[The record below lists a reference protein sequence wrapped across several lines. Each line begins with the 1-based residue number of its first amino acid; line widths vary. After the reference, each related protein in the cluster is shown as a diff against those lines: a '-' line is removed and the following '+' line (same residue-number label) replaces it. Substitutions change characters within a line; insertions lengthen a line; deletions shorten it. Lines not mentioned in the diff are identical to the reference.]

1 MTLKQRFRNTPSL
14 RISFRYCTI
23 AVILLI
29 LVSLTLPRILN
40 YGPEFINSPFD
51 VQMSYISYA
60 QQFVVI
66 SIIVLFTLW
75 AITKFLLRDI
85 DKWYALND
93 AYKYQDANLIKK
105 IRKKCF
111 NLPYV
116 IAFCEIIVPLI
127 LTIIFLFI
135 TGSHDVIMIAKI
147 CLLIT
152 CFLIILSI
160 CSNIFAK
167 DLYSEILEKTY
178 SKDLNI
184 GFRISL
190 RKKMFLQLLP
200 LFMAGILITSLV
212 GYARAVNEKED
223 VLFSVY
229 HKFLYETFNTNT
241 IYTYD
246 EINSLLENVEL
257 FDNDNHSKFIIY
269 PDETINT
276 ITGPKASNFVKEYTL
291 QLSSKYDGQTFDSYG
306 LDTQGATIK
315 LNTEN
320 GVVYVGILYD
330 IASWSSLVYLLV
342 NMLILII
349 LLGFVLFL
357 FGKSLSKDLKTITDG
372 LNRIY
377 LNESDNIQDLPV
389 ISNDEI
395 GDLVIAF
402 NKIQKQQ
409 QEYLQTIKNN
419 QEMLMEKE
427 RLASLGQ
434 LIGGIAHNLKTP
446 IMSISGAAEGL
457 EDLIREYNESIED
470 SAVTIEDHHAIAKDM
485 QIWIDKIR
493 SYTEYMSDVITAVKG
508 QAVNMSDEKNYSF
521 TVDELIK
528 RIDIL
533 MKHELKSA
541 LVNLNLSINVDS
553 LTVLSGN
560 INSLVQ
566 VINNMISNSI
576 QAYHGEPNKNID
588 LIVEEKDN
596 QIIISI
602 KDYGTGLSKE
612 VQDKLFKEMVTT
624 KGKNGTGLGLFMSYS
639 TIRAHFNGNITFDTK
654 EGEGTTFHIILPKPT
669 NDM

>member
-40 YGPEFINSPFD
+40 YGPEFINSAFD

-60 QQFVVI
+60 QQFIII
-66 SIIVLFTLW
+66 SIVVLFTLW

-111 NLPYV
+111 NLPYI

-135 TGSHDVIMIAKI
+135 TGSHDVIMIIKI

-160 CSNIFAK
+160 CSNLFAK

-190 RKKMFLQLLP
+190 RKKIFLQLLP
-200 LFMAGILITSLV
+200 LFIAGVLITSLV
-212 GYARAVNEKED
+212 GYSRAVNEKED
-223 VLFSVY
+223 IYFSVY
-229 HKFLYETFNTNT
+229 NRYLHSVFNEETT
-241 IYTYD
+241 YTYD
-246 EINSLLENVEL
+246 EIKNLFADIEL
-257 FDNDNHSKFIIY
+257 FDNENHSKFVIF
-269 PDETINT
+269 PDGTIDT
-276 ITGPKASNFVKEYTL
+276 LTGPEASNFVKEYTL
-291 QLSSKYDGQTFDSYG
+291 QLSDKYNGQTFDSYG
-306 LDTQGATIK
+306 LDTQGATMS
-315 LNTEN
+315 LNTID
-320 GVVYVGILYD
+320 GTMYVGILYD
-330 IASWSSLVYLLV
+330 IASWSSLAYLLV
-342 NMLILII
+342 NMLILLV
-349 LLGFVLFL
+349 LLGFVLYL
-357 FGKSLSKDLKTITDG
+357 FGKSLSKDLKIITDG
-372 LNRIY
+372 LNKIY
-377 LNESDNIQDLPV
+377 LNESGNTKDLPV
-389 ISNDEI
+389 ISNDEM

-402 NKIQKQQ
+402 NKIQRQQ
-409 QEYLQTIKNN
+409 QEYLQTIRNN

-470 SAVTIEDHHAIAKDM
+470 SQVTVEDHHAIAKDM
-485 QIWIDKIR
+485 QTWIEKIR

-508 QAVNMSDEKNYSF
+508 QAVNMSDEQNYSF
-521 TVDELIK
+521 TVDELVK

-541 LVNLNLSINVDS
+541 LVSLNLIMEVDP
-553 LTVLSGN
+553 LTTLDGN

-576 QAYHGEPNKNID
+576 QAYKGTPNKSID
-588 LIVEEKDN
+588 LIIKEIDN
-596 QIIISI
+596 NIIISI
-602 KDYGTGLSKE
+602 RDYASGLSKE

-654 EGEGTTFHIILPKPT
+654 ENEGTTFNITLPKPEK
-669 NDM
+669 